1 MWCLAFNKQCTNLNL
16 LRIYIYLI
24 FSSLILRQFTLSIQG
39 VYFIEIIFID
49 SLSLRLK
56 QLALVYD

>member
-1 MWCLAFNKQCTNLNL
+1 MWCLTFNKQCNNLNL

-56 QLALVYD
+56 